1 MSCLDCNT
9 QNENS
14 ARFCENCGM
23 DINHNT
29 AVKNKGDKKSDIFLT
44 VFIIASIFFEIIIQL
59 IDFIVRIDHMFGND
73 DKQMVFIVRT
83 IRIISYLIWL
93 LLPLSIKN
101 RRLRIISLVLTSI
114 FVAYRAGYLIYFT
127 VTY

>member
-101 RRLRIISLVLTSI
+101 RRLRIIGLVLTSI

>member
-1 MSCLDCNT
+1 
-9 QNENS
+9 
-14 ARFCENCGM
+14 M

-44 VFIIASIFFEIIIQL
+44 VFIIASIFFDIIIQL

-83 IRIISYLIWL
+83 IRIMSYLIWL

-101 RRLRIISLVLTSI
+101 RRLRINCLVLTSI

-127 VTY
+127 VTC